1 MQRILTPKLT
11 SNPLAE
17 QSVDGFIIYRILF
30 RNKFKYTK
38 KVNKIGEIPNNV
50 YSSLINLKPK

>member
-11 SNPLAE
+11 SNPLAV
-17 QSVDGFIIYRILF
+17 QSVDGFIIYSKIYKCLSI
-30 RNKFKYTK
+30 NTK
-38 KVNKIGEIPNNV
+38 KVNKIGDFPNNV